1 MGKLTKKQKRW
12 IKIGIVSAA
21 VIGIGVYAYH
31 KLPKFKNVGSIVPS
45 DDGTVKD
52 IPTDTVIGLR
62 IMENV
67 TNTGKIKEKCAG
79 IVDVAEEIKCDW
91 GVPSKASGCIFG
103 SLKEIKEKS
112 GIDLEKAKFD
122 NDGLFYIPGE
132 LDAEKIKNDLSE
144 GIVVEQKLGIISAF
158 MKGAKSLVGNI
169 PLKVVEKVVE
179 DTAKKV

>member
-67 TNTGKIKEKCAG
+67 TNTGKKCAG
-79 IVDVAEEIKCDW
+79 IVDVAEYMKNDW